1 MLFQT
6 PYMGKHT
13 THITTLSCCMPVS
26 IGHPVSLLKL
36 KLNDHAMVWWI
47 CNISLKDPNSSDS
60 LLEKLG
66 INNIKTLLQYN
77 QLQLFGHV
85 TRNDGCI
92 NNITTTEVD
101 IHHGRGR
108 SKKTWRDTMNNDLKN
123 WKLTRVDPANR
134 IEWNSELRKKLRTN
148 VGAVQY
154 TLSETSMLNE

>member
-1 MLFQT
+1 
-6 PYMGKHT
+6 
-13 THITTLSCCMPVS
+13 MPVS

-108 SKKTWRDTMNNDLKN
+108 SKKTWRDTMNNDLK
-123 WKLTRVDPANR
+123 KLETNKGRSCKQNR
-134 IEWNSELRKKLRTN
+134 MELRT
-148 VGAVQY
+148 QE
-154 TLSETSMLNE
+154 ETQNKRGSCAIHSK